1 MSFRQIADGLTH
13 TAMVGEAYMNPL
25 YYETGTYGSDNES
38 VYAGFDDDLYK
49 TTGFGP
55 MQDTTANSDLF
66 RFGSIHSNAFNMVFC
81 DGSVQQI
88 NYEIDDGVFSGLG
101 SRSGCEVFD
110 ASMQAD

>member
-1 MSFRQIADGLTH
+1 VSFRQIADGLTH

-66 RFGSIHSNAFNMVFC
+66 RFGSIHSSAFKMVFC
-81 DGSVQQI
+81 DGSVRQI
-88 NYEIDDGVFSGLG
+88 NYEIDGGVFSALG
-101 SRSGCEVFD
+101 SRAGGETIDTSSFGD
-110 ASMQAD
+110 